1 MRDEADIRELLAPAQ
16 SRPVD
21 LDGRRFHVE
30 RARVVSAIL
39 AIPARIDAERAS
51 RKRWRAV
58 AAMAAGF
65 AAVVGSAAW
74 FTHRARPAAVA
85 VADPSVSI
93 ADVHGVVTRIDNGVG
108 RSFAP
113 GQTATISAD
122 GEFVTAPQS
131 DASLRTASGLEIG
144 VFEKSRVSLA
154 GLRAGSSNS
163 VRLATGDIRCRVP
176 HLGERHTFSVITPNA
191 TVVVHGTVFR
201 VTVSDHSGATETCV
215 RVEEGVVGVQTPAGE
230 TLVTADRSWGCKAEE
245 QPSALRASPPPSE
258 HLSNPIRSVPKE
270 RAAGPTRAQ
279 PGTLD
284 QENRLFQAG
293 LSAERQGDPRVA
305 IAFFEQ
311 LLSRYPDSPLASDAR
326 RALARV
332 KRGSERGQ

>member
-1 MRDEADIRELLAPAQ
+1 MRDEADIRKLLAPAQ
-16 SRPVD
+16 SRPID

-39 AIPARIDAERAS
+39 AIPARVDAERAS

-58 AAMAAGF
+58 VAVAAGF
-65 AAVVGSAAW
+65 AALIGSAAW
-74 FTHRARPAAVA
+74 FTHHARPGAVA
-85 VADPSVSI
+85 ADPSLSI

-131 DASLRTASGLEIG
+131 DASLRSASGLEIG

-163 VRLATGDIRCRVP
+163 VSLATGDIRCRVP
-176 HLGERHTFSVITPNA
+176 HLGDRHTFSVITPNA

-230 TLVTADRSWGCKAEE
+230 TLVTADRSWGCKVEE
-245 QPSALRASPPPSE
+245 QPAALRAPPPPSE

-270 RAAGPTRAQ
+270 KAAGPARAQ
-279 PGTLD
+279 SGTLD

-293 LSAERQGDPRVA
+293 LSAERQGDQDVA

-311 LLSRYPDSPLASDAR
+311 LLSRYPDSPLASDTR
-326 RALARV
+326 RALTRV
-332 KRGSERGQ
+332 KRSLERGQ